1 MSNPYPVLFF
11 GGVMDLIND
20 KIKNLYFKYLFASLG
35 SALITSIYSVVD
47 MAVVGNYVGPNGTA
61 ALAIIA
67 PIWNIIYSLGLLM
80 GVGGSILF
88 SSIRGRNIDSSSED
102 NKYFTASFIGSVIL
116 SLICWIVFFL
126 FDKPILSFFG
136 ASDETLLSL
145 CNDYLLPI
153 KIVLP
158 TYLINQMLIA
168 FLRNDNDPSL
178 ATFAVLFGGLFNVA
192 GDILFTFTFDMGIFG
207 AGLATAIGSIITT
220 LLLCIHFFKKKNTL
234 KLIKSDRLFTRLKN
248 ITINGFSSFFIDVAM
263 GILTILFNRQ
273 IMRYLDSNALSVYG
287 PIINISTFVQ
297 CCAYAVGQASQ
308 PIISTNFGAN
318 KPLRIKQTLKYA
330 LITTLVFSIFWTGLS
345 LIFPQAYIYLFMN
358 PTEEILSIGPSMI
371 RMYSLSF
378 ILLPLNI
385 FSTYYFQSIM
395 KPKISFIIS
404 VGRGLI
410 ISGILIYLLP
420 LISPNMIWF
429 AMPITEVIIA
439 LYVVIQIVNN
449 TKKLTAK

>member
-1 MSNPYPVLFF
+1 
-11 GGVMDLIND
+11 MDLING
-20 KIKNLYFKYLFASLG
+20 KVKNLYYKYLLASLG

-88 SSIRGRNIDSSSED
+88 SSIRGRNIDSSNED
-102 NKYFTASFIGSVIL
+102 NKYFTSSFIGSIIL
-116 SLICWIVFFL
+116 AIICWIVFYL
-126 FDKPILSFFG
+126 FDKPILAFFG

-145 CNDYLLPI
+145 CESYLMPI

-168 FLRNDNDPSL
+168 FLRNDNDPTL
-178 ATFAVLFGGLFNVA
+178 ATFAVLFGGVFNVI
-192 GDILFTFTFDMGIFG
+192 GDILFTFTFNMGIFG
-207 AGLATAIGSIITT
+207 AGLATAIGSVITT
-220 LLLCIHFFKKKNTL
+220 ILLCIHFFKKKNTL
-234 KLIKSDRLFTRLKN
+234 KLIKIDKLFIRLKN

-273 IMRYLDSNALSVYG
+273 IMRYLDSNALSIYG

-297 CCAYAVGQASQ
+297 CCAYGVGQASQ
-308 PIISTNFGAN
+308 PIISTNYGAN
-318 KPLRIKQTLKYA
+318 NADRIKQTLKYA
-330 LITTLVFSIFWTGLS
+330 LITSLIFSIFWTGIS
-345 LIFPQAYIYLFMN
+345 LIYPEGFIYLFMT
-358 PTEEILSIGPSMI
+358 PTDEILKIGPNMI
-371 RMYSLSF
+371 RIYALSF

-395 KPKISFIIS
+395 KPKVSFIIS
-404 VGRGLI
+404 VGRGLV

-420 LISPNMIWF
+420 LISPDMIWF
-429 AMPITEVIIA
+429 TMPITEVIIA
-439 LYVVIQIVNN
+439 IYAIIQIVRC
-449 TKKLTAK
+449 TKKLEAK

>member
-1 MSNPYPVLFF
+1 
-11 GGVMDLIND
+11 MDLING
-20 KIKNLYFKYLFASLG
+20 KIKNLYFKYLLASLG

-88 SSIRGRNIDSSSED
+88 SSIRGRNIDVSNED
-102 NKYFTASFIGSVIL
+102 NKYFTSSFIGSIIL
-116 SLICWIVFFL
+116 SLICWIVFYL
-126 FDKPILSFFG
+126 FDKPILAFFG

-145 CNDYLLPI
+145 CESYLLPI

-168 FLRNDNDPSL
+168 FLRNDNDPTL
-178 ATFAVLFGGLFNVA
+178 ATFAVLFGGIFNVI
-192 GDILFTFTFDMGIFG
+192 GDILFTFTFNMGIFG
-207 AGLATAIGSIITT
+207 AGLATAIGSVITT
-220 LLLCIHFFKKKNTL
+220 LLLCVHFFKKKNTL
-234 KLIKSDRLFTRLKN
+234 KLIKIDKLFIRLKN
-248 ITINGFSSFFIDVAM
+248 IIINGFSSFFIDVAM

-273 IMRYLDSNALSVYG
+273 IMRYLDSNALSIYG

-297 CCAYAVGQASQ
+297 CCAYGVGQASQ
-308 PIISTNFGAN
+308 PIISTNYGAN
-318 KPLRIKQTLKYA
+318 NGDRIKQTLKYA
-330 LITTLVFSIFWTGLS
+330 LITTLIFSIFWTGIS
-345 LIFPQAYIYLFMN
+345 LIYPEGFIYLFMT
-358 PTEEILSIGPSMI
+358 PTDEILKIGPNMI
-371 RMYSLSF
+371 RIYSLSF

-395 KPKISFIIS
+395 KPKVSFIIS
-404 VGRGLI
+404 VGRGLV

-420 LISPNMIWF
+420 LISPDMIWF
-429 AMPITEVIIA
+429 TMPITEVIIA
-439 LYVVIQIVNN
+439 IYAIMQIVRC
-449 TKKLTAK
+449 TKKLKTN